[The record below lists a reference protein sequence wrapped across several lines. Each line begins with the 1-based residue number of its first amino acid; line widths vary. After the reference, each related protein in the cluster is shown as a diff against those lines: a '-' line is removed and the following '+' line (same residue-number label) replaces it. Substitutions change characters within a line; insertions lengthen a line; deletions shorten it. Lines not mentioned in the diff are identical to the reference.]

1 MNNVQRSEYTESIK
15 SFALTLHGYSPKA
28 YRFIRETF
36 MNILPHE
43 TTLSRWLTKLDVS
56 PGFSAAALSHLSIIA
71 KTEAVK
77 GKNIFASLSLDEMKI
92 KQSMSFDGQVFH
104 GGVDLG
110 GGPTEHD
117 DTPATDA
124 YVMMLTALNGR
135 WKIPIAF
142 FYINS
147 LSATG
152 KIKIYLSINLVIYL
166 SI

>member
-1 MNNVQRSEYTESIK
+1 MAGDIPSELYEDYGKRMKTDSNEYYKPAKYTDTIK

-92 KQSMSFDGQVFH
+92 KQSMSFD
-104 GGVDLG
+104 
-110 GGPTEHD
+110 
-117 DTPATDA
+117 
-124 YVMMLTALNGR
+124 
-135 WKIPIAF
+135 
-142 FYINS
+142 
-147 LSATG
+147 
-152 KIKIYLSINLVIYL
+152 
-166 SI
+166 

>member
-1 MNNVQRSEYTESIK
+1 
-15 SFALTLHGYSPKA
+15 
-28 YRFIRETF
+28 

-110 GGPTEHD
+110 EI
-117 DTPATDA
+117 
-124 YVMMLTALNGR
+124 R
-135 WKIPIAF
+135 F
-142 FYINS
+142 
-147 LSATG
+147 
-152 KIKIYLSINLVIYL
+152 
-166 SI
+166 